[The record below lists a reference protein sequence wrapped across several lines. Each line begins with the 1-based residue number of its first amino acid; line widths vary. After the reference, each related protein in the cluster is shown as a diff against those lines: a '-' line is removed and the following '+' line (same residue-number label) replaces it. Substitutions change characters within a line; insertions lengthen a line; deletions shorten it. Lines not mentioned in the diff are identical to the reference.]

1 MEKKSSLWLVFDI
14 DGVLTSGSIIV
25 DGSERIQK
33 SLNMK
38 DIDAIYE
45 LSRMGCHII
54 AMTAE
59 KDSITEW
66 ISNRFPWDAFYDGV
80 KDKKEKLSNL
90 INKNQIA
97 KENVFYVGDGK
108 KDISAFELAGTTI
121 CPADAISDI
130 RDKAD
135 YRLKGNAGSGVLWDL
150 IEVVS
155 LRQNQ
160 NDSNTLHIQAS
171 AAKKMWLHNLEEHN
185 RVIARM
191 DNSDIVEQIVK
202 AADSISSALKNG
214 KKIVLFG
221 NGGSAADAQHIAA
234 EFVGKYKVNRDSL
247 NAIALTTNSSVIT
260 AIANDFDYAHI
271 FTRQVSAVVNQGDVV
286 IGISTSGQS
295 ENVINGIKEAR
306 KRGAFTI
313 MLTGGIAKTS
323 IADLIVSVPTLQTPN
338 IQEMHILIGHFW
350 ADYAERNLL

>member
-1 MEKKSSLWLVFDI
+1 MYEGLKKMETKSSLWFVFDI

-25 DGSERIQK
+25 DGSEHIQK

-66 ISNRFPWDAFYDGV
+66 ICNRFPWDAFYDGV
-80 KDKKEKLSNL
+80 KDKKKKLADV

-97 KENVFYVGDGK
+97 REKLFYVGDGK
-108 KDISAFELAGTTI
+108 KDLLAFELAGTTI

-130 RDKAD
+130 RNKAD
-135 YRLKGNAGSGVLWDL
+135 YCLKGKAGSGVLWEL
-150 IEVVS
+150 IDIVS
-155 LRQNQ
+155 SRQHQ
-160 NDSNTLHIQAS
+160 KDSNTLHIQAS
-171 AAKKMWLHNLEEHN
+171 APRKMWVQNLEEYN
-185 RVIARM
+185 RVVARM
-191 DNSDIVEQIVK
+191 NNSDIVEQIVNS
-202 AADSISSALKNG
+202 ADVICSALKNG

-247 NAIALTTNSSVIT
+247 NAIALTTNSSIIT
-260 AIANDFDYAHI
+260 LR
-271 FTRQVSAVVNQGDVV
+271 TVQGY
-286 IGISTSGQS
+286 Q
-295 ENVINGIKEAR
+295 
-306 KRGAFTI
+306 
-313 MLTGGIAKTS
+313 
-323 IADLIVSVPTLQTPN
+323 
-338 IQEMHILIGHFW
+338 
-350 ADYAERNLL
+350 